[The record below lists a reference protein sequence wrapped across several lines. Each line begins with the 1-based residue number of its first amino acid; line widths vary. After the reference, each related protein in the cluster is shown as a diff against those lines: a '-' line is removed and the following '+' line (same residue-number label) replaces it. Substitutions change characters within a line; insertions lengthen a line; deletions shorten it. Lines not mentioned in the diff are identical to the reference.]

1 VTHWIGQLKTGDDA
15 AAGRLWQRYFQ
26 RLVALA
32 REKLRGVPRAAADEE
47 DVALSAFDSF
57 CRGAKHGRFPL
68 LHDRDDLWGLLIAI
82 TAHKAIDL
90 KRHEG
95 RAKRGAGLHA
105 PLPPADPMDSSKD
118 EPAGKEFLSRE
129 PSPEF
134 AAQVAD
140 EYRRLLESLGDPE
153 LESVA
158 IWKMEGYTND
168 EIAQKLAVAPRTI
181 HRKLRLIRSIWSK
194 GLGLPEE

>member
-1 VTHWIGQLKTGDDA
+1 MSSTGSVTHWIGLLKAGDDA
-15 AAGRLWQRYFQ
+15 AAAQLWKQYFQ
-26 RLVALA
+26 RLVGLA

-57 CRGAKHGRFPL
+57 CRGAKHGRFPM

-95 RAKRGAGLHA
+95 RVKRGGGQHA

-140 EYRRLLESLGDPE
+140 EYRRLLESLGDRE

-158 IWKMEGYTND
+158 VWKMEGYTKRRD
-168 EIAQKLAVAPRTI
+168 RPEARRGPAHDPPQAAPD
-181 HRKLRLIRSIWSK
+181 
-194 GLGLPEE
+194 P